1 MTVTGHTDNVPIHR
15 AEFPSNWDLSAK
27 RSVNFLKVLLENKK
41 LDPTKFSATGMGE
54 YHPVAPNTTAEGR
67 AKNRRV
73 EVAILRDLAS
83 PPKNSVNP

>member
-1 MTVTGHTDNVPIHR
+1 
-15 AEFPSNWDLSAK
+15 
-27 RSVNFLKVLLENKK
+27 
-41 LDPTKFSATGMGE
+41 LDPTKFSATGLGE